1 MGGPVGWGQF
11 AWWPRFA
18 AHLRTLRLTTLGL
31 ERCRRIGLRRWI
43 SLPMAQRQMVV
54 SPSGS

>member
-11 AWWPRFA
+11 AWWARFA

-31 ERCRRIGLRRWI
+31 ERCLRIGLRRPR
-43 SLPMAQRQMVV
+43 SLSMAQRQILL
-54 SPSGS
+54 SPWGS